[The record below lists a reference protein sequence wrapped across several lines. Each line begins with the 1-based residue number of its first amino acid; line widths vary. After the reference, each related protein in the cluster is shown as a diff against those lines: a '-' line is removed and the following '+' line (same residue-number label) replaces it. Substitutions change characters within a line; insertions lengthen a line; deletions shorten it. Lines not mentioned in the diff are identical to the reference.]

1 MKIFGL
7 LRNKGNH
14 HQTNRESG
22 TNHHMIHQPCR
33 EEFNDWPNALLA
45 IGTFGNNNLKDS
57 EKSNVQES
65 LTLPK
70 SPAHLEHITPE
81 DSRETDKDLRTILN
95 QHISTDSSFS
105 GELKKHY
112 VSLEKFL
119 EGDKIINQSMNIVPE
134 NENHRH
140 HRTSSSDHDRE
151 GNSIRL
157 ENKRNDIR
165 KRSLS
170 FLLKKA
176 FLCRGG
182 SVLTPRLRNPI
193 TGTGLA
199 NSRMDKILRAILNR
213 RVYPQ
218 RSSPKAKPKKYLNMH
233 GEDDSDGEEPKEA
246 TDGSKWVKTDR
257 ECKHTTCFLRRI
269 S

>member
-7 LRNKGNH
+7 LRNKGDR

-33 EEFNDWPNALLA
+33 EEFSDWPNALLA

-57 EKSNVQES
+57 DKSKIQGS
-65 LTLPK
+65 LTLPR
-70 SPAHLEHITPE
+70 SPGHLEHITPE

-105 GELKKHY
+105 GELKRHY

-134 NENHRH
+134 NENYRL

-182 SVLTPRLRNPI
+182 SVLTPRLRDPI

-218 RSSPKAKPKKYLNMH
+218 RPIPKAKPKKYLNMH
-233 GEDDSDGEEPKEA
+233 GEDNDSDDEEPKEA

-257 ECKHTTCFLRRI
+257 EYIILEM
-269 S
+269 